1 MPERRIH
8 ARKLIDARVRIY
20 HSEFGTQEARIRD
33 ISEEACCLTLTD
45 MEKVICEGDSECEEF
60 ITLKPFNMDV
70 VFKMRFVR
78 RLKNE
83 VVLRFEDCVEGK
95 INADVL

>member
-20 HSEFGTQEARIRD
+20 HSEFGTQEATIRD
-33 ISEEACCLTLTD
+33 ISEDACCLTLTD
-45 MEKVICEGDSECEEF
+45 MEKMICEDAADCEEF
-60 ITLKPFNMDV
+60 ITLKPLNMDV

-78 RLKNE
+78 RHDNE
-83 VVLRFEDCVEGK
+83 VVLKFEDCLDGS